1 MRVIMGR
8 FLLIRQPVRAARPSL
23 PDLSR
28 KPMSLSPAASPEEK
42 WK

>member
-23 PDLSR
+23 EGLSR
-28 KPMSLSPAASPEEK
+28 KRMSLFPAASPEEK
-42 WK
+42 RK